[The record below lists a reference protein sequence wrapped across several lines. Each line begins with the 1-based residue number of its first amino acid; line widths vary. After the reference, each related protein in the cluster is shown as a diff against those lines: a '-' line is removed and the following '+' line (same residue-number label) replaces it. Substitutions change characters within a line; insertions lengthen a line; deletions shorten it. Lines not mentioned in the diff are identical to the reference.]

1 MEYISTIEYKRW
13 TRFDLRVSLKKELE
27 TKNKKLSQYIEKN
40 QKNISSKNLYV
51 HKRRLEISKLE
62 AILRYV

>member
-13 TRFDLRVSLKKELE
+13 TRFDLRMSLKKELE

>member
-13 TRFDLRVSLKKELE
+13 TRFDLRISLKKELE

>member
-27 TKNKKLSQYIEKN
+27 IKNKKLSQYIEKN

-51 HKRRLEISKLE
+51 HKRRIEISKLE

>member
-27 TKNKKLSQYIEKN
+27 IKNKKLSQYIEKN

>member
-40 QKNISSKNLYV
+40 QKNISSKKLYV